1 MQLSGISCSEEAH
14 EGIRDVS
21 VSTAGS
27 QCTEPE
33 KPSGQSEYDALMM
46 QILKIYWRVMF
57 HTMWNYVFRATE
69 HFSTPK

>member
-1 MQLSGISCSEEAH
+1 MQLSGISCSDEAH
-14 EGIRDVS
+14 EGIQDVS

-46 QILKIYWRVMF
+46 QILKTYWRVIF
-57 HTMWNYVFRATE
+57 HKTWNYVFRPSDF
-69 HFSTPK
+69 FSPQK